1 MKPRRKSASEK
12 CACACLA
19 RQKKPETDWL
29 KRLTEQLGHLP
40 AGSAGAH
47 IGALRLRIPG
57 GPGLDASGISDAIAA
72 AISSK
77 LTRTQSHPHA

>member
-1 MKPRRKSASEK
+1 MKSTSKIRIGNMRVRVPGASKE
-12 CACACLA
+12 AGYRLA
-19 RQKKPETDWL
+19 Q
-29 KRLTEQLGHLP
+29 RLTEQLGHLP

-57 GPGLDASGISDAIAA
+57 GPGLDASGISNAIAA

-77 LTRTQSHPHA
+77 LARTQSHPHA

>member
-1 MKPRRKSASEK
+1 MKSTPKIRIRNVRVRVPGASKETGYT
-12 CACACLA
+12 LA
-19 RQKKPETDWL
+19 QSL
-29 KRLTEQLGHLP
+29 AEQLGHLP

-57 GPGLDASGISDAIAA
+57 GPGPGGSGISDAIAA

>member
-1 MKPRRKSASEK
+1 MKHTPKVRIGKMRVRVPGASKE
-12 CACACLA
+12 AGNRLA
-19 RQKKPETDWL
+19 Q
-29 KRLTEQLGHLP
+29 RLTEQLGHLP

-57 GPGLDASGISDAIAA
+57 GPGRDASGISDAIAA